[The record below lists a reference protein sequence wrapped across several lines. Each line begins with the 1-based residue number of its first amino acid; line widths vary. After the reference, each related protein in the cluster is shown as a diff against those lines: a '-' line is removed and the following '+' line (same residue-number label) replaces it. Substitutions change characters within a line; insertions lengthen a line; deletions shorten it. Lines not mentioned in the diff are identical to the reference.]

1 MPSTIPRVSGKSND
15 ASMPKFQYVELMWKI
30 KQIPLTKRYVDGILA
45 LSVFH
50 ILDRI
55 PHIGNN
61 KQGMDGIEFH
71 EAGMELR
78 DTKVGVLDKAMA
90 ILQAFQHGDVA
101 LSPMEIARR
110 TKLSLPTVYRL
121 AQAMSEHGLLM
132 KDGQQFRLGLTLLRL
147 GSLVSE
153 GMDVRGV
160 ALSHLR
166 WLKDR
171 TGENVE
177 LQICHD
183 GVRVTIEYVAGTHN
197 LRPTVAIGTAL
208 PLHMGAGGKV
218 LLAWQ
223 ATEERDALIKMSRE
237 RFNDDDQSFDRQAFY
252 AQLDYIRAVGWAASE
267 GERVSDVSGIAAP
280 IFNIAGQV
288 SAAVVLAVPTIRFGT
303 LEKERYVPLVCAAAR
318 YASHDLG
325 YSEGA

>member
-1 MPSTIPRVSGKSND
+1 MTQQ
-15 ASMPKFQYVELMWKI
+15 FQYMELLRDN
-30 KQIPLTKRYVDGILA
+30 KQMPLTKRNVDVILS
-45 LSVFH
+45 LSAFH

-71 EAGMELR
+71 ESGMELR

-110 TKLSLPTVYRL
+110 TTLSLPTVYRL

-132 KDGQQFRLGLTLLRL
+132 KDGQRFRLGLTLLRL

-183 GVRVTIEYVAGTHN
+183 GVRVTIEYVAGTHS
-197 LRPTVAIGTAL
+197 LRPTVVIGTAL

-223 ATEERDALIKMSRE
+223 AAEERDALLKMSLE
-237 RFNDDDQSFDRQAFY
+237 RFSDEVPFDRQAFY

-280 IFNIAGQV
+280 IFNVAGQV
-288 SAAVVLAVPTIRFGT
+288 SAAVVLAVPTIRLGT

>member
-1 MPSTIPRVSGKSND
+1 
-15 ASMPKFQYVELMWKI
+15 
-30 KQIPLTKRYVDGILA
+30 
-45 LSVFH
+45 
-50 ILDRI
+50 
-55 PHIGNN
+55 
-61 KQGMDGIEFH
+61 MDGIEFH
-71 EAGMELR
+71 ETGMELR

-110 TKLSLPTVYRL
+110 TTLSLPTVYRL

-132 KDGQQFRLGLTLLRL
+132 KDGQRFRLGLTLLRL

-166 WLKDR
+166 WLKER

-183 GVRVTIEYVAGTHN
+183 GVRITIEYVVGTHT
-197 LRPTVAIGTAL
+197 LRPIAEIGTSL

-223 ATEERDALIKMSRE
+223 STEERDALIKMSRA
-237 RFNDDDQSFDRQAFY
+237 RFSDENPFDRQALH
-252 AQLDYIRAVGWAASE
+252 AELDYVRIVGWAVSE
-267 GERVSDVSGIAAP
+267 GERIHDVSAIAAP

-288 SAAVVLAVPTIRFGT
+288 SAAVVLAVPTIRLGT
-303 LEKERYVPLVCAAAR
+303 MEKERYVPLVCAAAR